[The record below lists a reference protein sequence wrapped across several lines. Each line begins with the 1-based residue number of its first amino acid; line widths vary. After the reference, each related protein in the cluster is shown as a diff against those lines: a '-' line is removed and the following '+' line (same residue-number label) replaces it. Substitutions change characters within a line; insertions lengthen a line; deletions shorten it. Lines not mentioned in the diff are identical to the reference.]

1 MLTQADR
8 EEDERGADHL
18 DVRLLSDEPIRDP
31 SADYFGFATFA
42 SALAEI
48 IDNAKTDTPLT
59 IALSA
64 PWGAGKTSVA
74 QMMQA
79 MLERRAESRD
89 GDRARIICRFN
100 AWDHDDAPHLGA
112 ALAAQVAR
120 TANHHRPLWRRIF
133 TPLPAAMLGPQQRWW
148 RIVKIGLFVLVVT
161 AALVLFHAT
170 RKAAEEILHLDGT
183 ALSGLGWL
191 GVAAVAAALWTFLF
205 GVAKDTAKFI
215 DEPSS
220 EAARGAMASVKQQ
233 LGGLIRQAIGKG
245 RLVIIVDDLERCRA
259 SRAVEVFEVASQLLS
274 HQGVVTVLLADM
286 STLEK
291 AASTAYGSETHSDD
305 QEFGRH
311 YLEKLVQLQLE
322 LPPPQPSDMTRLLKG
337 EPPRSRVGW
346 DPERSAGVGLLL
358 VQEWSLLVGLAGLAF
373 TVIAAI
379 ALRTIEGSLL
389 PRSVLLGFGAS
400 LLSAIVFS
408 VSGELRS
415 RQRKARE
422 EVERRVTSVLE
433 QGAPETAVEETVA
446 ESTGGDDKLESVADQ
461 VKEEFLTVRSSEIAM
476 VEAFID
482 RYPPPFPRSAKR
494 MLNHARLLTKIA
506 RDREMFGGSPDLT
519 PAHLGKWIVI
529 RERWP
534 LFAEAVARDYRGIVS
549 NDHLERLNR
558 YHGLE
563 RSQLGE
569 LLRTEPELLNVIER
583 LIYFVPARSD
593 PHELARVGVLVE

>member
-1 MLTQADR
+1 MLTKGRRDGA
-8 EEDERGADHL
+8 ESGADHL

-31 SADYFGFATFA
+31 TGDYFGFATFA

-120 TANHHRPLWRRIF
+120 TADTHRAPWRRIV
-133 TPLPAAMLGPQQRWW
+133 TPLPAAMLGPQERWW
-148 RIVKIGLFVLVVT
+148 RIVRIGLFALVV
-161 AALVLFHAT
+161 AAVLALVHST
-170 RKAAEEILHLDGT
+170 RKAAEGVLHLDEAVVG
-183 ALSGLGWL
+183 GLGWL
-191 GVAAVAAALWTFLF
+191 GLVVVAAVLWRFLF

-220 EAARGAMASVKQQ
+220 EAARGSMANVKQQ
-233 LGGLIRQAIGKG
+233 LGKLIRQAIGKG

-259 SRAVEVFEVASQLLS
+259 GRAVEVFEVASQLLA
-274 HQGVVTVLLADM
+274 HQGVVTVFLADM
-286 STLEK
+286 SSLEK
-291 AASTAYGSETHSDD
+291 AASTAYGSETRSDD

-337 EPPRSRVGW
+337 EPPRSRMDWPSERSTGVGW
-346 DPERSAGVGLLL
+346 LL
-358 VQEWSLLVGLAGLAF
+358 VQEWSLVGGLAGLAF
-373 TVIAAI
+373 GVF
-379 ALRTIEGSLL
+379 ALIGLRGVDSSLPPFL
-389 PRSVLLGFGAS
+389 VGFGSSILAGS
-400 LLSAIVFS
+400 VFL
-408 VSGELRS
+408 VSSEIRS

-422 EVERRVTSVLE
+422 EVERQVTSALE
-433 QGAPETAVEETVA
+433 RGAPETAVEETVA

-461 VKEEFLTVRSSEIAM
+461 AKEAFFTVRSSEIAR

-506 RDREMFGGSPDLT
+506 RDREMFGGEPALT
-519 PAHLGKWIVI
+519 PEHLGKWIVI

-534 LFAEAVARDYRGIVS
+534 LFAEAVARNYRGMVS
-549 NDHLERLNR
+549 NDHLGRLNS

-563 RSQLGE
+563 SDQLVD
-569 LLRTEPELLNVIER
+569 LLKTKPELLSVIHR
-583 LIYFVPARSD
+583 LIYFVPANSD
-593 PHELARVGVLVE
+593 AEELVPEIEALVE

>member
-1 MLTQADR
+1 MLTQAH
-8 EEDERGADHL
+8 RGTEPGTNHL

-31 SADYFGFATFA
+31 TSDYFGFATFA

-79 MLERRAESRD
+79 MLERRAGSRD

-120 TANHHRPLWRRIF
+120 TASHHRPLWRRIF
-133 TPLPAAMLGPQQRWW
+133 TPLPAAMLGPQERWR
-148 RIVKIGLFVLVVT
+148 RIFGIGLFALIVTVVLV
-161 AALVLFHAT
+161 LVHST
-170 RKAAEEILHLDGT
+170 RKAAEGVLHLDE
-183 ALSGLGWL
+183 ALVGGLGWL
-191 GVAAVAAALWTFLF
+191 GLVVVAAVLWRFLF
-205 GVAKDTAKFI
+205 GIAKDTAKFI

-220 EAARGAMASVKQQ
+220 EAARGSMANVKQQ
-233 LGGLIRQAIGKG
+233 LGRLIRQAIGKG

-259 SRAVEVFEVASQLLS
+259 GRAVEVFEVASQLLA

-286 STLEK
+286 SSLEK
-291 AASTAYGSETHSDD
+291 AASTAYGSETPSDD

-337 EPPRSRVGW
+337 EPPRSRVEW
-346 DPERSAGVGLLL
+346 ATERSTGVGWLLL
-358 VQEWSLLVGLAGLAF
+358 QEWSLVAALAGLAF
-373 TVIAAI
+373 TVFAVIGLRRVDSLPSPSLVGAGLSILAA
-379 ALRTIEGSLL
+379 L
-389 PRSVLLGFGAS
+389 
-400 LLSAIVFS
+400 VFL
-408 VSGELRS
+408 VSGEMRS

-422 EVERRVTSVLE
+422 EVERRVTTALE
-433 QGAPETAVEETVA
+433 QGEPETAVEETVA
-446 ESTGGDDKLESVADQ
+446 ESTGGDDKLESVAVQ
-461 VKEEFLTVRSSEIAM
+461 VKEEYLTVRSTEIAR
-476 VEAFID
+476 VEAVID

-506 RDREMFGGSPDLT
+506 RDREMFEGTPPLT
-519 PAHLGKWIVI
+519 PEHLGKWIVI

-534 LFAEAVARDYRGIVS
+534 LFAEAVTQNYRKMS
-549 NDHLERLNR
+549 SEAHLVELNG
-558 YHGLE
+558 YEGSE
-563 RSQLGE
+563 GTQLLE
-569 LLRTEPELLNVIER
+569 LLRTEPELCSVLKR
-583 LIYFVPARSD
+583 LIYFVPANSE
-593 PHELARVGVLVE
+593 PGELTPEVEALVE